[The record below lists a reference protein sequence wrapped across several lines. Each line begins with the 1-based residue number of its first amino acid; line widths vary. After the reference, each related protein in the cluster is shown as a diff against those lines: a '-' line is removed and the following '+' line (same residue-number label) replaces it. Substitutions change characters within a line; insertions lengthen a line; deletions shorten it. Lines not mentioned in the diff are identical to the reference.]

1 MKKMNIAIDGP
12 ASAGKSTIAKKVAE
26 KLGYIY
32 LDTGA
37 MYRTLTYAALSTG
50 GDLQDEEALHKLLQG
65 IRITF
70 STAENEMQRVF
81 LNDED
86 VTESIR
92 SDEVTQN
99 VSLVS
104 SFAKVREEMVARQ
117 KSIAQSGGVVM
128 DGRDIGTVVLPDAEV
143 KIFMTATAEERALR
157 RYKENVAKGM
167 TTSLEELTEDMK
179 RRDHLDSTRTISPLK
194 KADDAIVLDST
205 HLEIDEVVKRILG
218 IIEANLKP
226 FIRAEIFHEM
236 IFDH

>member
-37 MYRTLTYAALSTG
+37 MYRTLTYAALSNG
-50 GDLQDEEALHKLLQG
+50 VDLQDGEALHKLLQG

-70 STAENEMQRVF
+70 STAAEEQQHVF

-86 VTESIR
+86 VTEAIR
-92 SDEVTQN
+92 SEEVTQN

-104 SFAKVREEMVARQ
+104 SFAEVREEMVSRQ
-117 KSIAQSGGVVM
+117 KSIARSGGVVM

-157 RYKENVAKGM
+157 RYKENLAKGM
-167 TTSLEELTEDMK
+167 TASLEELTEDMK
-179 RRDHLDSTRTISPLK
+179 RRDHLDSTRAVSPLK

-205 HLEIDEVVKRILG
+205 HLEIDEVVQRILG
-218 IIEANLKP
+218 IIEASLKP
-226 FIRAEIFHEM
+226 LQTL
-236 IFDH
+236 D

>member
-37 MYRTLTYAALSTG
+37 MYRALTYAALSTG
-50 GDLQDEEALHKLLQG
+50 GDLHDEEALHKLLQG

-70 STAENEMQRVF
+70 STAENEMQRVY
-81 LNDED
+81 LNEED
-86 VTESIR
+86 VTEAIR
-92 SDEVTQN
+92 SEQVTQN
-99 VSLVS
+99 VSLIS
-104 SFAKVREEMVARQ
+104 SYAKVREEMVARQ
-117 KSIAQSGGVVM
+117 KSIARSGGVVM

-157 RYKENVAKGM
+157 RYKENTAKGM
-167 TTSLEELTEDMK
+167 ITSLEELTEDMK
-179 RRDHLDSTRTISPLK
+179 RRDHLDSTRMISPLK

-226 FIRAEIFHEM
+226 LQTL
-236 IFDH
+236 D

>member
-26 KLGYIY
+26 QLGYIY

-37 MYRTLTYAALSTG
+37 MYRTLTYAALSNEV
-50 GDLQDEEALHKLLQG
+50 DLQDEEALHTLLKG

-86 VTESIR
+86 VTDSIR
-92 SDEVTQN
+92 SEEVTQN

-117 KSIAQSGGVVM
+117 KSIARSGGVVM

-157 RYKENVAKGM
+157 RYKENIANGM

-179 RRDHLDSTRTISPLK
+179 RRDHLDSTRSVSPLK
-194 KADDAIVLDST
+194 KAEDAIVLDST
-205 HLEIDEVVKRILG
+205 HLEIDEVVKQILG
-218 IIEANLKP
+218 IIEVSLNPLQTL
-226 FIRAEIFHEM
+226 
-236 IFDH
+236 D

>member
-1 MKKMNIAIDGP
+1 MVKKMNIAIDGP

-37 MYRTLTYAALSTG
+37 MYRTLTYAALSNG
-50 GDLQDEEALHKLLQG
+50 SNLHDEEALHKLLQG

-81 LNDED
+81 LNEED

-92 SDEVTQN
+92 SEQVTQN
-99 VSLVS
+99 VSLVA

-117 KSIAQSGGVVM
+117 KSIARSGGVVM

-157 RYKENVAKGM
+157 RYKENMAKGM

-226 FIRAEIFHEM
+226 LQTL
-236 IFDH
+236 D

>member
-37 MYRTLTYAALSTG
+37 MYRTLTYAALSNG
-50 GDLQDEEALHKLLQG
+50 SDLHDEQGLHQLLQG
-65 IRITF
+65 IDITF
-70 STAENEMQRVF
+70 STPENETQRVF
-81 LNDED
+81 LNNED

-92 SDEVTQN
+92 SEEVTQN

-104 SFAKVREEMVARQ
+104 SFAKVREDMVARQ
-117 KSIAQSGGVVM
+117 KSIARSGGVVM

-157 RYKENVAKGM
+157 RYKENRAKGM
-167 TTSLEELTEDMK
+167 ITSLEELTEDMK

-205 HLEIDEVVKRILG
+205 HLEIEEVVERILD
-218 IIEANLKP
+218 IIQGSLNPLQTL
-226 FIRAEIFHEM
+226 
-236 IFDH
+236 D

>member
-37 MYRTLTYAALSTG
+37 MYRTLTYAALSNG
-50 GDLQDEEALHKLLQG
+50 SNLHDEEALHRLLQG

-81 LNDED
+81 LNEED

-92 SDEVTQN
+92 SEQVTQN

-117 KSIAQSGGVVM
+117 KSIARSGGVVM

-157 RYKENVAKGM
+157 RYKENMAKGM

-226 FIRAEIFHEM
+226 LQTL
-236 IFDH
+236 D

>member
-37 MYRTLTYAALSTG
+37 MYRTLTYAALSNG
-50 GDLQDEEALHKLLQG
+50 SDLQDEEALHKLLQG

-81 LNDED
+81 LNEED

-92 SDEVTQN
+92 SEQVTQN

-117 KSIAQSGGVVM
+117 KSIARSGGVVM

-157 RYKENVAKGM
+157 RYKENMAKGM

-226 FIRAEIFHEM
+226 LQTL
-236 IFDH
+236 D

>member
-50 GDLQDEEALHKLLQG
+50 GDLHDEEALNKLLQG
-65 IRITF
+65 IKITF
-70 STAENEMQRVF
+70 STAEKEMQRVF

-86 VTESIR
+86 VTELIR
-92 SDEVTQN
+92 SEEVTQN
-99 VSLVS
+99 VSLVA
-104 SFAKVREEMVARQ
+104 SFAKVRQEMVARQ
-117 KSIAQSGGVVM
+117 KSIARSGGIVM
-128 DGRDIGTVVLPDAEV
+128 DGRDIGTVVLPDADV

-157 RYKENVAKGM
+157 RYKENIAKGM
-167 TTSLEELTEDMK
+167 TASLEELTDDMK

-205 HLEIDEVVKRILG
+205 HMEIDEVVQKILG
-218 IIEANLKP
+218 IIEASLNPLQTL
-226 FIRAEIFHEM
+226 
-236 IFDH
+236 D

>member
-37 MYRTLTYAALSTG
+37 MYRTLTYAALSNG
-50 GDLQDEEALHKLLQG
+50 SDLHDEEALHKLLQG

-81 LNDED
+81 LNEED

-92 SDEVTQN
+92 SEHVTQN

-117 KSIAQSGGVVM
+117 KSIARSGGVVM

-157 RYKENVAKGM
+157 RYKENMAKGM

-226 FIRAEIFHEM
+226 LQTL
-236 IFDH
+236 D

>member
-1 MKKMNIAIDGP
+1 MVKKMNIAIDGP

-37 MYRTLTYAALSTG
+37 MYRTLTYAALSNG
-50 GDLQDEEALHKLLQG
+50 SDLHDEEALHKLLQG

-81 LNDED
+81 LNEED

-92 SDEVTQN
+92 SEQVTQN

-117 KSIAQSGGVVM
+117 KSIARSGGVVM

-157 RYKENVAKGM
+157 RYKENMAKGM

-226 FIRAEIFHEM
+226 LQTL
-236 IFDH
+236 D

>member
-26 KLGYIY
+26 QLGCIY

-37 MYRTLTYAALSTG
+37 MYRTLTYAALSNEV
-50 GDLQDEEALHKLLQG
+50 DLQDDEALHTLLKG

-70 STAENEMQRVF
+70 LTAENEMQRVF

-86 VTESIR
+86 VTDSIR
-92 SDEVTQN
+92 SEEVTQN

-117 KSIAQSGGVVM
+117 KSIARSGGVVM

-157 RYKENVAKGM
+157 RYKENIAKGM

-179 RRDHLDSTRTISPLK
+179 RRDHLDSTRSVSPLK
-194 KADDAIVLDST
+194 KAEDAIVLDST
-205 HLEIDEVVKRILG
+205 HLEIDEVVKQILG
-218 IIEANLKP
+218 IIEVRLNPLQTL
-226 FIRAEIFHEM
+226 
-236 IFDH
+236 D

>member
-37 MYRTLTYAALSTG
+37 MYRTLTYAALSNG
-50 GDLQDEEALHKLLQG
+50 SDLHDEEALHKLLQG

-81 LNDED
+81 LNEED

-92 SDEVTQN
+92 SEQVTQN

-117 KSIAQSGGVVM
+117 KSIARSGGVVM

-157 RYKENVAKGM
+157 RYKENMAKGM

-226 FIRAEIFHEM
+226 LQTL
-236 IFDH
+236 D

>member
-26 KLGYIY
+26 QLGYIY

-37 MYRTLTYAALSTG
+37 MYRTLTYAALSNEV
-50 GDLQDEEALHKLLQG
+50 DLQDEEALHTLLKG

-86 VTESIR
+86 VTDSIR
-92 SDEVTQN
+92 SEEVTQN

-117 KSIAQSGGVVM
+117 KSIARSGGVVM

-157 RYKENVAKGM
+157 RYKENIAKGM

-179 RRDHLDSTRTISPLK
+179 RRDHLDSTRSVSPLK
-194 KADDAIVLDST
+194 KAEDAIVLDST
-205 HLEIDEVVKRILG
+205 QLEIDEVVKQILG
-218 IIEANLKP
+218 IIEVRLNPLQTL
-226 FIRAEIFHEM
+226 
-236 IFDH
+236 D

>member
-26 KLGYIY
+26 QLGCIY

-37 MYRTLTYAALSTG
+37 MYRTLTDAALSNEV
-50 GDLQDEEALHKLLQG
+50 DLQDEEALHTLLKG

-86 VTESIR
+86 VTDSIR
-92 SDEVTQN
+92 SEEVTQN

-117 KSIAQSGGVVM
+117 KSIARSGGVVM

-157 RYKENVAKGM
+157 RYKENIAKGM

-179 RRDHLDSTRTISPLK
+179 RRDHLDSTRSVSPLK
-194 KADDAIVLDST
+194 KAEDAIVLDST
-205 HLEIDEVVKRILG
+205 HLEIDEVVKQILG
-218 IIEANLKP
+218 IIEVSLNPLQTL
-226 FIRAEIFHEM
+226 
-236 IFDH
+236 D

>member
-26 KLGYIY
+26 QLGYIY

-37 MYRTLTYAALSTG
+37 MYRTLTYAALSNEV
-50 GDLQDEEALHKLLQG
+50 DLQDEEALHTLLKG

-86 VTESIR
+86 VTDSIR
-92 SDEVTQN
+92 SEEVTQN

-117 KSIAQSGGVVM
+117 KSIARSGGVVM

-157 RYKENVAKGM
+157 RYKENIAKGM

-179 RRDHLDSTRTISPLK
+179 RRDHLDSTRSVSPLK
-194 KADDAIVLDST
+194 KAEDAIVLDST
-205 HLEIDEVVKRILG
+205 HLEIDEVVKQILG
-218 IIEANLKP
+218 IIEVRLNPLQTL
-226 FIRAEIFHEM
+226 
-236 IFDH
+236 D

>member
-26 KLGYIY
+26 QLGYIY

-37 MYRTLTYAALSTG
+37 MYRTLTYAALSNEV
-50 GDLQDEEALHKLLQG
+50 DLQDEEALHTLLKG

-86 VTESIR
+86 VTDSIR
-92 SDEVTQN
+92 SEEVTQN

-117 KSIAQSGGVVM
+117 KSIARSGGVVM

-157 RYKENVAKGM
+157 RYKENIAKGM

-179 RRDHLDSTRTISPLK
+179 RRDHLDSTRSVSPLK
-194 KADDAIVLDST
+194 KAEDAIVLNST
-205 HLEIDEVVKRILG
+205 QLESDEVVKQILV
-218 IIEANLKP
+218 IIEVNLNP
-226 FIRAEIFHEM
+226 LQTL
-236 IFDH
+236 D

>member
-26 KLGYIY
+26 QLGYIY

-37 MYRTLTYAALSTG
+37 MYRTLTYAALSNEV
-50 GDLQDEEALHKLLQG
+50 DLQDEEALHTLLKG

-70 STAENEMQRVF
+70 LTAENEMQRVF

-86 VTESIR
+86 VTDSIR
-92 SDEVTQN
+92 SEEVTQN

-117 KSIAQSGGVVM
+117 KSIARSGGVVM

-157 RYKENVAKGM
+157 RYKENIAKGM

-179 RRDHLDSTRTISPLK
+179 RRDHLDSTRSVSPLK
-194 KADDAIVLDST
+194 KAEDAIVLDST
-205 HLEIDEVVKRILG
+205 HLEIDEVVKQILG
-218 IIEANLKP
+218 IIEVSLNPLQTL
-226 FIRAEIFHEM
+226 
-236 IFDH
+236 D

>member
-26 KLGYIY
+26 QLGYIY

-37 MYRTLTYAALSTG
+37 MYRTLTYAALSNEV
-50 GDLQDEEALHKLLQG
+50 DLQDEEALHTLLKG

-70 STAENEMQRVF
+70 LTAENEMQRVF

-86 VTESIR
+86 VTDSIR
-92 SDEVTQN
+92 SEEVTQN

-117 KSIAQSGGVVM
+117 KSIARSGGVVM

-143 KIFMTATAEERALR
+143 KIFMTATAEKRALR
-157 RYKENVAKGM
+157 RYKENIAKGM

-179 RRDHLDSTRTISPLK
+179 RRDHLDSTRSVSPLK
-194 KADDAIVLDST
+194 KAEDAIVLDST
-205 HLEIDEVVKRILG
+205 HLEIDEVVKQILG
-218 IIEANLKP
+218 IIEVSLNPLQTL
-226 FIRAEIFHEM
+226 
-236 IFDH
+236 D

>member
-26 KLGYIY
+26 QLGYIY

-37 MYRTLTYAALSTG
+37 MYRTLTYAALSNEV
-50 GDLQDEEALHKLLQG
+50 DLQDEEALHTLLKG

-86 VTESIR
+86 VTDSIR
-92 SDEVTQN
+92 SEEVTQN

-117 KSIAQSGGVVM
+117 KSIARSGGVVM

-157 RYKENVAKGM
+157 RYKENIANGM

-179 RRDHLDSTRTISPLK
+179 RRDHLDSTRSVSPLK
-194 KADDAIVLDST
+194 KAEDAIVLDST
-205 HLEIDEVVKRILG
+205 HLEIDEVVKQILG
-218 IIEANLKP
+218 IIEVRLNPLQTL
-226 FIRAEIFHEM
+226 
-236 IFDH
+236 D

>member
-26 KLGYIY
+26 QLGYIY

-37 MYRTLTYAALSTG
+37 MYRTLTYAALSNEV
-50 GDLQDEEALHKLLQG
+50 DLQDEEALHTLLKG

-86 VTESIR
+86 VTDSIR
-92 SDEVTQN
+92 SEEVTQN

-117 KSIAQSGGVVM
+117 KSIARSGGVVM

-143 KIFMTATAEERALR
+143 KIFMTATAEKRALR
-157 RYKENVAKGM
+157 RYKENIAKGM

-179 RRDHLDSTRTISPLK
+179 RRDHLDSTRSVSPLK
-194 KADDAIVLDST
+194 KAEDAIVLDST
-205 HLEIDEVVKRILG
+205 HLEIDEVVKQILG
-218 IIEANLKP
+218 IIEVSLNPLQTL
-226 FIRAEIFHEM
+226 
-236 IFDH
+236 D

>member
-26 KLGYIY
+26 QLGYIY

-37 MYRTLTYAALSTG
+37 MYRTLTYAALSNEV
-50 GDLQDEEALHKLLQG
+50 DLQDEDALHTLLKG

-86 VTESIR
+86 VTDSIR
-92 SDEVTQN
+92 SEEVTQN

-117 KSIAQSGGVVM
+117 KSIARSGGVVM

-157 RYKENVAKGM
+157 RYKENIAKGM

-179 RRDHLDSTRTISPLK
+179 RRDHLDSTRSVSPLK
-194 KADDAIVLDST
+194 KAEDAIVLDST
-205 HLEIDEVVKRILG
+205 HLEIDEVVKQILG
-218 IIEANLKP
+218 IIEVRLNPLQTL
-226 FIRAEIFHEM
+226 
-236 IFDH
+236 D

>member
-1 MKKMNIAIDGP
+1 VKKMNIAIDGP

-26 KLGYIY
+26 QLGYIY

-37 MYRTLTYAALSTG
+37 MYRTLTYAALSNEV
-50 GDLQDEEALHKLLQG
+50 DLQDEEALHTLLKG

-86 VTESIR
+86 VTDSIR
-92 SDEVTQN
+92 SEEVTQN

-117 KSIAQSGGVVM
+117 KSIARSGGVVM

-157 RYKENVAKGM
+157 RYKENIAKGM

-179 RRDHLDSTRTISPLK
+179 RRDHLDSTRSVSPLK
-194 KADDAIVLDST
+194 KAEDAIVLDST
-205 HLEIDEVVKRILG
+205 HLEIDEVVKQILG
-218 IIEANLKP
+218 IIEVRLNPLQTL
-226 FIRAEIFHEM
+226 
-236 IFDH
+236 D

>member
-37 MYRTLTYAALSTG
+37 MYRTLTYAALSNG
-50 GDLQDEEALHKLLQG
+50 SDLHDEEALHRLLQG

-81 LNDED
+81 LNEED

-92 SDEVTQN
+92 SEQVTQN

-117 KSIAQSGGVVM
+117 KSIARSGGVVM

-157 RYKENVAKGM
+157 RYKENMAKGM

-226 FIRAEIFHEM
+226 LQTL
-236 IFDH
+236 D

>member
-1 MKKMNIAIDGP
+1 MVKKMNIAIDGP

-50 GDLQDEEALHKLLQG
+50 GDLHDEEALNKLLQG
-65 IRITF
+65 IKITF
-70 STAENEMQRVF
+70 STAEKEMQRVF

-86 VTESIR
+86 VTELIR
-92 SDEVTQN
+92 SEEVTQN
-99 VSLVS
+99 VSLVA
-104 SFAKVREEMVARQ
+104 SFAKVRQEMVARQ
-117 KSIAQSGGVVM
+117 KSIARSGGIVM
-128 DGRDIGTVVLPDAEV
+128 DGRDIGTVVLPDADV

-157 RYKENVAKGM
+157 RYKENIAKGM
-167 TTSLEELTEDMK
+167 TASLEELTDDMK

-205 HLEIDEVVKRILG
+205 HMEIDEVVQKILG
-218 IIEANLKP
+218 IIEASLNPLQTL
-226 FIRAEIFHEM
+226 
-236 IFDH
+236 D

>member
-37 MYRTLTYAALSTG
+37 MYRTLTYAALSNEV
-50 GDLQDEEALHKLLQG
+50 DLQDEEALHKLLQG

-179 RRDHLDSTRTISPLK
+179 RRDHLDSTRSVSPLK
-194 KADDAIVLDST
+194 KAEDAIVLDST
-205 HLEIDEVVKRILG
+205 HLEIDEVVKQILS
-218 IIEANLKP
+218 IIEVSLNPLQTL
-226 FIRAEIFHEM
+226 
-236 IFDH
+236 D

>member
-26 KLGYIY
+26 QLGYIY

-37 MYRTLTYAALSTG
+37 MYRTLTYAALSNEV
-50 GDLQDEEALHKLLQG
+50 DLQDEEALHTLLKG

-86 VTESIR
+86 VTDSIR
-92 SDEVTQN
+92 SEEVTQN

-117 KSIAQSGGVVM
+117 KSIARSGGVVM

-143 KIFMTATAEERALR
+143 KIFMTATADERALR
-157 RYKENVAKGM
+157 RYKENIAKGM

-179 RRDHLDSTRTISPLK
+179 RRDHLDSTRSVSPLK
-194 KADDAIVLDST
+194 KAEDAIVLDST
-205 HLEIDEVVKRILG
+205 QLEIDEVVKQILG
-218 IIEANLKP
+218 IIEVSLNPLQTL
-226 FIRAEIFHEM
+226 
-236 IFDH
+236 D

>member
-26 KLGYIY
+26 QLGYIY

-37 MYRTLTYAALSTG
+37 MYRTLTYAALSNEV
-50 GDLQDEEALHKLLQG
+50 DLQDEEALHTLLKG

-70 STAENEMQRVF
+70 LTAGNEMQRVF

-86 VTESIR
+86 VTDSIR
-92 SDEVTQN
+92 SEEVTQN

-104 SFAKVREEMVARQ
+104 SFAKVREEIVARQ
-117 KSIAQSGGVVM
+117 KSIARSGGVVM

-157 RYKENVAKGM
+157 RYKENIAKGM

-179 RRDHLDSTRTISPLK
+179 RRDHLDSTRSVSPLK
-194 KADDAIVLDST
+194 KAEDAIVLDST
-205 HLEIDEVVKRILG
+205 HLEIDEVVKQILG
-218 IIEANLKP
+218 IIEVSLNPLQTL
-226 FIRAEIFHEM
+226 
-236 IFDH
+236 D

>member
-1 MKKMNIAIDGP
+1 MVKKMNIAIDGP

-37 MYRTLTYAALSTG
+37 MYRTLTYAALSNG
-50 GDLQDEEALHKLLQG
+50 SDLHDEEALHTLLKG

-81 LNDED
+81 LNEED

-92 SDEVTQN
+92 SEEVTQN

-117 KSIAQSGGVVM
+117 KSIARSGGVVM

-157 RYKENVAKGM
+157 RYKENIAKGM

-226 FIRAEIFHEM
+226 LQTL
-236 IFDH
+236 D

>member
-1 MKKMNIAIDGP
+1 MVKKMNIAIDGP

-37 MYRTLTYAALSTG
+37 MYRTLTYAALSNG
-50 GDLQDEEALHKLLQG
+50 SDLQDEEALHKLLQG

-81 LNDED
+81 LNEED

-92 SDEVTQN
+92 SEQVTQN

-117 KSIAQSGGVVM
+117 KSIARSGGVVM

-157 RYKENVAKGM
+157 RYKENMAKGM

-226 FIRAEIFHEM
+226 LQTL
-236 IFDH
+236 D

>member
-37 MYRTLTYAALSTG
+37 MYRTLTYAALSNEV
-50 GDLQDEEALHKLLQG
+50 DLQDEEALHTLLKG

-70 STAENEMQRVF
+70 LTAENEMQRVF

-86 VTESIR
+86 VTDSIR
-92 SDEVTQN
+92 SEEVTQN

-117 KSIAQSGGVVM
+117 KSIARSGGVVM

-157 RYKENVAKGM
+157 RYKENIAKGM

-179 RRDHLDSTRTISPLK
+179 RRDHLDSTRSVSPLK
-194 KADDAIVLDST
+194 KAEDAIVLDST
-205 HLEIDEVVKRILG
+205 HLEIDEVVKQILG
-218 IIEANLKP
+218 IIEVSLNPLQTL
-226 FIRAEIFHEM
+226 
-236 IFDH
+236 D

>member
-26 KLGYIY
+26 QLGCIY

-37 MYRTLTYAALSTG
+37 MYRTLTYAALSNEV
-50 GDLQDEEALHKLLQG
+50 DLQDEEALHTLLKG

-70 STAENEMQRVF
+70 LTAENEMQRVF

-86 VTESIR
+86 VTDSIR
-92 SDEVTQN
+92 SEEVTQN

-117 KSIAQSGGVVM
+117 KSIARSGGVVM

-157 RYKENVAKGM
+157 RYKENIAKGM

-179 RRDHLDSTRTISPLK
+179 RRDHLDSTRSVSPLK
-194 KADDAIVLDST
+194 KAEDAIVLDST
-205 HLEIDEVVKRILG
+205 HLEIDEVVKQILG
-218 IIEANLKP
+218 IIEVRLNPLQTL
-226 FIRAEIFHEM
+226 
-236 IFDH
+236 D

>member
-26 KLGYIY
+26 QLGYIY

-37 MYRTLTYAALSTG
+37 MYRTLTYAALSNEV
-50 GDLQDEEALHKLLQG
+50 DLQDEEALHTLLKG

-70 STAENEMQRVF
+70 SAAENEMQRVF

-86 VTESIR
+86 VTDSIR
-92 SDEVTQN
+92 SEEVTQN

-117 KSIAQSGGVVM
+117 KSIARSGGVVM

-157 RYKENVAKGM
+157 RYKENIAKGM

-179 RRDHLDSTRTISPLK
+179 RRDHLDSTRSVSPLK
-194 KADDAIVLDST
+194 KAEDAIVLDST
-205 HLEIDEVVKRILG
+205 HLEIDEVVKQILG
-218 IIEANLKP
+218 IIEVSLNPLQTL
-226 FIRAEIFHEM
+226 
-236 IFDH
+236 D

>member
-1 MKKMNIAIDGP
+1 VKKMNIAIDGP

-37 MYRTLTYAALSTG
+37 MYRTLTYAAISNG
-50 GDLQDEEALHKLLQG
+50 SDLHDEEALHKLLQG

-81 LNDED
+81 LNEED

-92 SDEVTQN
+92 SEEVTQN

-104 SFAKVREEMVARQ
+104 SFAKVREEMVGRQ
-117 KSIAQSGGVVM
+117 KSIARSGGVVM

-157 RYKENVAKGM
+157 RYKENMAKGM

-226 FIRAEIFHEM
+226 LQTL
-236 IFDH
+236 D